1 MLKGHAEAVLC
12 LTFSPDSLQLATGSD
27 DKTVRLWD
35 VGSGNMRIIFS
46 GHIGRILGLKYIGS
60 GTILFS
66 CSKASR
72 TRVPWLPTG
81 SPCARLP

>member
-1 MLKGHAEAVLC
+1 VPQVEKKHTLKGHAEAVMC
-12 LTFSPDSLQLATGSD
+12 VTFSPDSLHIATGSD

-35 VGSGNMRIIFS
+35 VGSGNMRTIFS

-66 CSKASR
+66 CSKVQLSD
-72 TRVPWLPTG
+72 G
-81 SPCARLP
+81 